1 MAVASTP
8 TLLSLDRFSML
19 LGISPAHF
27 SQGFAQTIFPTGG
40 QCGQVYFQYDWQAPD
55 RVSREAIAYAIDEAE
70 REIGYVLGYPV
81 APTWVAQ
88 EVHPFQRQLWK
99 RRTPVFM
106 RHGGDADRDAT
117 GAPFSVKTTWAKVIS
132 GGRRAVD
139 LVGTAVAHSPA
150 VPGDTLVYSDA
161 DGDGYL
167 ETATV
172 NLAVPAGMSVPY
184 VSEIKAYYPGHSGA
198 REWEIRPAR
207 TRTYTGILVTLTF
220 WSWQLIPWL
229 LLEAFPNSN
238 TPLGAIDLT
247 LPASRLASVDVY
259 QEYNDPLQPSAQFL
273 WERRGGE
280 CGDFACVC
288 GGVGCSLCALK
299 TQDGCISIRDAEMGV
314 VVPRPAT
321 YDTAT
326 AQWNN
331 AAWSE
336 CRNPD
341 QVKLWYYSG
350 LMSDRALSGEQDDPL
365 GHQLAQAIAWL
376 ATARLDKNF
385 CGCSNVQLLSADLR
399 SDLTLITGG
408 ESHSWP
414 QAQLDNPF
422 GTRKG
427 EVMCWQRIRH
437 LVENKVVG
445 FAV

>member
-8 TLLSLDRFSML
+8 TLLSIDRFFAL
-19 LGISPAHF
+19 LGVSPAHAN
-27 SQGFAQTIFPTGG
+27 QGTANPIFPAGG
-40 QCGQVYFQYDWQAPD
+40 SCGQVYFQHDWQAPD

-139 LVGTAVAHSPA
+139 LVGTATTAA
-150 VPGDTLVYSDA
+150 ATLAYSDLDA
-161 DGDGYL
+161 DGYA

-172 NLAVPAGMSVPY
+172 TLTPPAAMSIPY

-220 WSWQLIPWL
+220 WSWQLIPWV
-229 LLEAFPNSN
+229 LLEAFPNNAS
-238 TPLGAIDLT
+238 PLGAIDLT
-247 LPASRLASVDVY
+247 LAASRLASVDVY

-273 WERRGGE
+273 WERWGGE
-280 CGDFACVC
+280 CGDSGCVC
-288 GGVGCSLCALK
+288 GGVGCSLCSLK

-376 ATARLDKNF
+376 ATARLDHAF
-385 CGCSNVQLLSADLR
+385 CGCANVQTLSTELR
-399 SDLTLITGG
+399 TDLTRITGG
-408 ESHSWP
+408 ESFSYP
-414 QAQLDNPF
+414 QNLLDNPF
-422 GTRKG
+422 GTKKG
-427 EVMCWQRIRH
+427 EVMAWQRIRH

-445 FAV
+445 YAI